1 MSKQADNME
10 EILLTTGRSAG
21 HVLAHAMDHAMGHA
35 MGHAS
40 DLSMGHAMGHT
51 MDHGHHLH
59 SYNLHQLSEM
69 NEDR

>member
-35 MGHAS
+35 MGH
-40 DLSMGHAMGHT
+40 T